1 MKMKIKKEARS
12 GVFPTWV
19 HLHGETLTSRKGSKS
34 RVSDSSDH
42 NGFFLCYKIRRTTDY
57 LLSRPSSWGMEQ
69 SKGKLYLGDLGSIGY
84 CCCCSAL
91 NFMSLFF
98 PDDLILR

>member
-1 MKMKIKKEARS
+1 MDSFFTTKYGEQPITCFLAR
-12 GVFPTWV
+12 
-19 HLHGETLTSRKGSKS
+19 
-34 RVSDSSDH
+34 
-42 NGFFLCYKIRRTTDY
+42 RRGA
-57 LLSRPSSWGMEQ
+57 LEQ
-69 SKGKLYLGDLGSIGY
+69 SKGKLDLGDPGSIGY